1 MANMTTSIVMQLV
14 DRVTSPVRRITQS
27 LRGISARAG
36 LSRLGQQAQQV
47 GSRLGVVTREALALG
62 RRLGTLGAVI
72 GAGSLFGLARMVPAM
87 TKASDEIRLS
97 AQRLGVGTTAL
108 QEWMY
113 VARQFGVD
121 NGMLVRSMQTL
132 QVNTDEFIMTAKG
145 PAADAFKRLGID
157 YKQIRQTKGN
167 ADKLFAL
174 VADHLRNVK
183 NSAERQ
189 NIAQALFG
197 GGGRQLAGMV
207 AASKKEIEEM
217 KATAHEVGAVLT
229 DEQIAQAKE
238 YNDGMDDLGLRLAGI
253 RDTIVGGLLPA
264 INEWVKRLNDW
275 VSANRALIATRVEAW
290 LRTVWGAA
298 QAVGAGVR
306 YAADMVGGFGNLALW
321 LAGFVAIRL
330 VIALGLAV
338 ASTIKLGWA
347 LIVTAGRGVMFLGS
361 GLLGLT
367 KSLLGLA
374 ARAIPAVIAGIRA
387 VSVAFLTTPIGWIVG
402 GIALVAGAAYLI
414 YKNWDGVSAWFS
426 AMWER
431 IKAFFSQG
439 PVEVAKQLLAFSPAG
454 LIYTHWDG
462 ITQWASGLWSDV
474 KKVFSEGIDGVFGV
488 FETKSLVD
496 TGTKWVGGLWD
507 GIKSRWDQLTA
518 WLRNKVDELTG
529 WMPDWARDKLGLGS
543 MQMPQ
548 ASGSPEARLGAP
560 VANANT
566 PVAAAVAQRSRV
578 DVGGRLKIQVDS
590 EGRARV
596 KEARSSGGLG
606 FDVDSGVLG
615 VAG

>member
-27 LRGISARAG
+27 LRSISARAG
-36 LSRLGQQAQQV
+36 LSRLGQQAGRV
-47 GSRLGVVTREALALG
+47 GVQLGRATREALALG
-62 RRLGTLGAVI
+62 RRLGTLGAI
-72 GAGSLFGLARMVPAM
+72 LGAGSLFGLARMVPAM

-174 VADHLRNVK
+174 VSDHLRNIK
-183 NSAERQ
+183 NAAERQ

-197 GGGRQLAGMV
+197 GGGRQLAGML
-207 AASKKEIEEM
+207 AAGKDEIADM

-229 DEQIAQAKE
+229 DEQIRQAKE
-238 YNDGMDDLGLRLAGI
+238 YNDGMDDLGLRMAGI

-264 INEWVKRLNDW
+264 INEWVKGLNDW
-275 VSANRALIATRVEAW
+275 VSANKALIATRVEAW
-290 LRTVWGAA
+290 LKTVWGAVKT
-298 QAVGAGVR
+298 VGAVIGRV
-306 YAADMVGGFGNLALW
+306 ADAVGGFGNLLLW
-321 LAGFVAIRL
+321 IAGFAAIRFL
-330 VIALGLAV
+330 FAMTMAAIETVKFGRI
-338 ASTIKLGWA
+338 
-347 LIVTAGRGVMFLGS
+347 LIMSAGRGVMFLGS

-367 KSLLGLA
+367 KTMLGMA

-431 IKAFFSQG
+431 IKAFFSQA
-439 PVEVAKQLLAFSPAG
+439 PIEIAKQLLAFSPAG

-462 ITQWASGLWSDV
+462 ITQWATSLWADV
-474 KKVFSEGIDGVFGV
+474 KKVFSSGIDGVFGI

-507 GIKSRWDQLTA
+507 GIKSRWDQLTG
-518 WLRNKVDELTG
+518 WLRTKVDELTG

-543 MQMPQ
+543 MRMPE
-548 ASGSPEARLGAP
+548 ASGSPEARLGPP
-560 VANANT
+560 VASGGAS
-566 PVAAAVAQRSRV
+566 VAAASQRSRV